1 MSATL
6 RPFPFETPIAPDALI
21 DRRAEL
27 EMLHQAAVERTHVRL
42 ASPRRFGKT
51 SLLLAHA
58 SGLSQTG
65 WRTVHV
71 DMYGV
76 TSLAEVC
83 VRIASSYARLRNH
96 RVRAHL
102 DALGARLGL
111 SLTPAGPGISFGP
124 RQHQVPSVEATQTAA
139 AELLDLPLTLFERDR
154 IPTLVVFDEFQD
166 LLTAGTSLDGL
177 LRSHV
182 QYHGDAAVYIY
193 AGSQPSLMSR
203 LFSDRERPL
212 YGQAEPLSLGPLP
225 LDEVMVELGE
235 RFESL
240 DEEPGGAL
248 SPLMSTAA
256 GHPQRTMLLA
266 HLLHRE
272 LAARARSST
281 TLPEGPDV
289 EDLALADAVVRR
301 ALSMTNEAH
310 QAVWDG
316 LSSGKKA
323 VLGALAD
330 GDSPTGTTTARRL
343 GTSRATLQSALREL
357 GKEGQHLVREGDAGP
372 WRYVDPLLAVWV
384 RGRGRSFDPTPSPAG
399 QPAGPP
405 AGQPADVS

>member
-1 MSATL
+1 MAGTL

-27 EMLHQAAVERTHVRL
+27 ERLSLAAAERVHVRL
-42 ASPRRFGKT
+42 AGPRRYGKT

-58 SGLSQTG
+58 AGLSGAG

-83 VRIASSYARLRNH
+83 VRIASSYSRLRDG
-96 RVRAHL
+96 RIRAHL
-102 DALGARLGL
+102 DALGSRLGL
-111 SLTPAGPGISFGP
+111 SLTPAGPGLTLGP
-124 RQHQVPSVEATQTAA
+124 RQRVPSPEATQTAA
-139 AELLDLPLTLFERDR
+139 AELLDLPRTLHDRDGV
-154 IPTLVVFDEFQD
+154 PTLVVFDEFQD
-166 LLTAGTSLDGL
+166 LLTAGSSLDGL

-182 QYHGDAAVYIY
+182 QYHGDSAVYIY
-193 AGSQPSLMSR
+193 AGSQPSMMRR

-212 YGQAEPLSLGPLP
+212 YGQAEPLELGPLP
-225 LDEVMVELGE
+225 VDEVMVELTE
-235 RFESL
+235 RFEEL
-240 DEEPGGAL
+240 GEEPAGAL
-248 SPLMSTAA
+248 APLTVTAA

-272 LAARARSST
+272 LAARDLGAT
-281 TLPEGPDV
+281 TLPEGQEV
-289 EDLALADAVVRR
+289 EGIALAEAVVRR
-301 ALSMTNEAH
+301 ALASTAEAH

-323 VLGALAD
+323 VLVALAE

-343 GTSRATLQSALREL
+343 ETSRATLQSALREL
-357 GKEGQHLVREGDAGP
+357 AREGQHVTRDGETGP
-372 WRYVDPLLAVWV
+372 WRFVDPLLALWV
-384 RGRGRSFDPTPSPAG
+384 ARRGAW
-399 QPAGPP
+399 
-405 AGQPADVS
+405 

>member
-1 MSATL
+1 MPATL

-21 DRRAEL
+21 DRREEL
-27 EMLHQAAVERTHVRL
+27 RRLSQAAEERVHVRL
-42 ASPRRFGKT
+42 AGPRRFGKT

-58 SGLSQTG
+58 QGLQGAG

-83 VRIASSYARLRNH
+83 VRIASSYSRLRDG
-96 RVRAHL
+96 RLRAHL
-102 DALGARLGL
+102 DSLGSRLGL
-111 SLTPAGPGISFGP
+111 SLTPAGPGVTLGP
-124 RQHQVPSVEATQTAA
+124 RQRVPSPEATQTAA

-193 AGSQPSLMSR
+193 AGSQPSLMR
-203 LFSDRERPL
+203 KLFSDRERPL
-212 YGQAEPLSLGPLP
+212 YGQAEPLELGPLP
-225 LDEVMVELGE
+225 LDDVLVELSERFDELGE
-235 RFESL
+235 
-240 DEEPGGAL
+240 DPVGAL
-248 SPLMSTAA
+248 APLMSTAA

-272 LAARARSST
+272 LSARAQGTT
-281 TLPEGPDV
+281 TLPEGAEV
-289 EDLALADAVVRR
+289 EEIALADAVVRR

-316 LSSGKKA
+316 LSGGKKA
-323 VLGALAD
+323 VLVALAD

-343 GTSRATLQSALREL
+343 ETSRATLQSALREL
-357 GKEGQHLVREGDAGP
+357 AKEGQHVTRDGDMAL
-372 WRYVDPLLAVWV
+372 WRFVDPLLALWV
-384 RGRGRSFDPTPSPAG
+384 RQRGRTY
-399 QPAGPP
+399 
-405 AGQPADVS
+405 

>member
-1 MSATL
+1 MATIL

-27 EMLHQAAVERTHVRL
+27 AQLSQAAAERVHVRL
-42 ASPRRFGKT
+42 AGPRRFGKT

-58 SGLSQTG
+58 AGLRGAG

-76 TSLAEVC
+76 TSLSEVC
-83 VRIASSYARLRNH
+83 ARIASSYSRLRDNKL
-96 RVRAHL
+96 RAHL

-111 SLTPAGPGISFGP
+111 SLTAAGPGITLGP
-124 RQHQVPSVEATQTAA
+124 RQHIPTPEATQTAA
-139 AELLDLPLTLFERDR
+139 AELLDLPLTLFERDG

-166 LLTAGTSLDGL
+166 LLTAGPSLDGL

-193 AGSQPSLMSR
+193 AGSQPSLMR
-203 LFSDRERPL
+203 KLFTDRERPL
-212 YGQAEPLSLGPLP
+212 YGQAEPIELGPLP
-225 LDEVMVELGE
+225 IDEALAELSE
-235 RFESL
+235 RFEEL
-240 DEEPGGAL
+240 DEDPVGAL
-248 SPLMSTAA
+248 SPLLSTAA

-272 LAARARSST
+272 LSARALGTT
-281 TLPEGPDV
+281 TLPEGPSLDGI
-289 EDLALADAVVRR
+289 ALADSVVRR
-301 ALSMTNEAH
+301 AVSMTNEAH
-310 QAVWDG
+310 QGVWDH

-323 VLGALAD
+323 VLAALAD

-343 GTSRATLQSALREL
+343 GSSRATLQSALREL
-357 GKEGQHLVREGDAGP
+357 GKEGQHVTRDGGTGP
-372 WRYVDPLLAVWV
+372 WRYVDPLLALWV
-384 RGRGRSFDPTPSPAG
+384 RGRGRTY
-399 QPAGPP
+399 
-405 AGQPADVS
+405 